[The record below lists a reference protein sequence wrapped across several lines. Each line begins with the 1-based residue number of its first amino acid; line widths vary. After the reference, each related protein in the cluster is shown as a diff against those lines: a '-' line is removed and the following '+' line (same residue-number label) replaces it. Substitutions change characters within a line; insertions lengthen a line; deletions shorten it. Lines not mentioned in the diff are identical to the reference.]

1 MQDSLECVAE
11 IRNAGSVFLGHYSP
25 ESAGDYASGTN
36 HTLPTN
42 GYARAYSGVNMD
54 AFMKKITFQEIMP
67 EGLAYLGKT
76 IEIMADNEKL
86 EAHGNAV
93 RVRNVESKI

>member
-1 MQDSLECVAE
+1 
-11 IRNAGSVFLGHYSP
+11 
-25 ESAGDYASGTN
+25 
-36 HTLPTN
+36 
-42 GYARAYSGVNMD
+42 
-54 AFMKKITFQEIMP
+54 MKKITFQEITP

-93 RVRNVESKI
+93 RIRNLGSGI